1 MSIATKGLTLL
12 VVAGGIAGAA
22 VYWPAHVEKYVPGF
36 TQRTAYLR
44 ALLPGAKE
52 NVSPSAGRTARAQNQ
67 PGLRTASNRP
77 PVPVEINTVQ
87 RGPMPLRV
95 DAVGTVQP
103 IATIAIR
110 SRVDAQIEKIFV
122 SDGAKVQEG
131 DPLVKLDS
139 RQIEA
144 QIRQTEAMIA
154 KDRSA
159 VEQSTRDVARA
170 QDLLNKGAGP
180 QLNLDNFKT
189 QLAAA
194 KATLDAD
201 RALLDNQK
209 VQLSWYMLKAPI
221 TGRVG
226 TFNAKAGNIIR
237 SGDNTA
243 TGILATIVETTPIYV
258 AFPVPQIFLAQIRE
272 AVEAGEGEVRAT
284 PQGGTRSAT
293 GKISVLDNQI
303 DPSTGTIMIRAKFD
317 NPGEVLWPGQLCNV
331 RVTLRTDPDVVSI
344 PRSATQS
351 GQIGN
356 FVYVV
361 ENGIARVRRIKV
373 GRFQDGRDVVLEGLK
388 GGESVVSDGALL
400 LVDGARVDVR
410 KTVAADKGA
419 I

>member
-22 VYWPAHVEKYVPGF
+22 IYWPAHVEKYVPGF
-36 TQRTAYLR
+36 TQRTAHLR
-44 ALLPGAKE
+44 ALLPGAEK
-52 NVSPSAGRTARAQNQ
+52 NVSPSAGRTESAQNQ

-356 FVYVV
+356 YVYVV

-388 GGESVVSDGALL
+388 GGEAVVSDGALL